1 MADPDTLDAPDA
13 PTAEG
18 EWIALLRGE
27 VRKRTISAVAAEIGM
42 ARPSL
47 SMLLAGRYPAGLTK
61 VTARFED
68 VVLRRYRDQVK
79 CPHLNEPI
87 GRLACAHY
95 AGAPM
100 SASDPARLRHWA
112 ACQVCPINPT
122 RGGTT

>member
-1 MADPDTLDAPDA
+1 MADPDTNGVTFTVLEP
-13 PTAEG
+13 

-27 VRKRTISAVAAEIGM
+27 VRKRTISAVAAEVGM

-47 SMLLAGRYPAGLTK
+47 SMLLAGRYPAGLAS
-61 VTARFED
+61 VTRKFEG
-68 VVLRRYRDQVK
+68 VVLRRYRDQVP

-87 GRLACAHY
+87 GRLACAHF

-112 ACQVCPINPT
+112 ACRSCPLNPLK
-122 RGGTT
+122 GDPA